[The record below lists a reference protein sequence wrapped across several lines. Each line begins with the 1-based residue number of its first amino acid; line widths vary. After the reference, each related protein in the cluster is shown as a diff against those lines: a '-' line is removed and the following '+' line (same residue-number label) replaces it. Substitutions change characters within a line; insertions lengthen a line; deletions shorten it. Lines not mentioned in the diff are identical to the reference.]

1 MIWKQNLETD
11 GSLDKGTYR
20 FISISISA
28 LCASKDLK
36 KDLVNSDR
44 KHDQKPQKVAEVSG
58 NGTTYLRQI

>member
-11 GSLDKGTYR
+11 GSLDKGTCR
-20 FISISISA
+20 FISISA